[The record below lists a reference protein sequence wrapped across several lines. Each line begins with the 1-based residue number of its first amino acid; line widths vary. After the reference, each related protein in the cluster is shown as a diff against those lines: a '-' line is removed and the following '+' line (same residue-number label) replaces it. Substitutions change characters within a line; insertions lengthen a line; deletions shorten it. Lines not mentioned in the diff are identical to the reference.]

1 MKDILQHLFDQKTL
15 TEQQAKAVLTDIA
28 AGKCSD
34 AHITSFL
41 TVFMMRSI
49 TVEELRG
56 FRAALLELCLRVDLG
71 GVPTIDMCGTGG
83 DGKDTFN
90 ISTTAMF
97 VAAGAGINIAKH
109 GNYGVSSVSGSSNVL
124 QCLGYTFTNDVD
136 ALKRSLDRS
145 RVCFMHAP
153 MFHPAMKAVAPIRQ
167 ALGLRTFFNML
178 GPLVNPAFPAFQLTG
193 VFSMELARMYGYLL
207 QSDPAKQGY
216 IVLRALDG
224 YDEISLTGSFKLLS
238 RDMELLAEPEAL
250 GLKRIPA
257 HDLRGGASPEENAEI
272 FMRILNGDST
282 ASQNAVV
289 CANAGVA
296 IHCVTPSVSLP
307 DAVKMAQESLDSKR
321 ALAAFQA
328 FMNV

>member
-1 MKDILQHLFDQKTL
+1 
-15 TEQQAKAVLTDIA
+15 
-28 AGKCSD
+28 
-34 AHITSFL
+34 
-41 TVFMMRSI
+41 
-49 TVEELRG
+49 
-56 FRAALLELCLRVDLG
+56 
-71 GVPTIDMCGTGG
+71 
-83 DGKDTFN
+83 
-90 ISTTAMF
+90 
-97 VAAGAGINIAKH
+97 
-109 GNYGVSSVSGSSNVL
+109 
-124 QCLGYTFTNDVD
+124 
-136 ALKRSLDRS
+136 
-145 RVCFMHAP
+145 
-153 MFHPAMKAVAPIRQ
+153 
-167 ALGLRTFFNML
+167 
-178 GPLVNPAFPAFQLTG
+178 
-193 VFSMELARMYGYLL
+193 MELARMYGYLL